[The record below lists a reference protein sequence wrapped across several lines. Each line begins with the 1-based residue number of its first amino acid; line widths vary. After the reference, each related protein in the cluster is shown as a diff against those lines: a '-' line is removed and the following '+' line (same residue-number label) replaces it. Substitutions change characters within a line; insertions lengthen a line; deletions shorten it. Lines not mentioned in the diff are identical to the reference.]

1 MCIQYGYSIR
11 LWRIRNNPDLDILAL
26 NLLACFRMPFSV
38 DRPDVPQWTSRP
50 IGNFPPKPPAWNRFR
65 TMAASVLTSA
75 VAFLAPVAAAPV
87 NVLTSHNDNARL
99 GINTNETQLT
109 RAVVGSSTFG
119 KVFSYPVDGYV
130 YAQPLVLTGV
140 NVPGRGTVD
149 LVFVVTEH
157 DSVYAFDANDPSSAN
172 GGLVWQVSF
181 INPSAGITTLTSGE
195 VGSGDIVPEIGITAT
210 PVIDAAAGVIY
221 VEAKT
226 KEPGSKYVHRLHAMD
241 VRSGAEM
248 PNSPVVITA
257 SVKGVGDGTDGRGN
271 VPFNALRQMARPG
284 LSLVQTAAYPNPIV
298 YIAYASHG
306 DNGPYHGW
314 LLGYDS
320 KTLQQVH
327 VYNSS
332 PNGGLSGFWMAGN
345 GPAIDADGNIYL
357 ITGNGGFNSQPTAM
371 NFGDSYVKVGTSKT
385 NLVLA
390 DWFTPFNQAA
400 LNGADTDLGSGG
412 NMVLPDEAGSPTHPH
427 LLVGCGKEGRIYVL
441 DRDKMGGYSPKGD
454 TNVVQFVLG
463 LIGGTWSSPAYFKR
477 RLYYQGAGDVLKALS
492 ISNATI
498 STKIV
503 SQSQQGFGY
512 PGATPSISANGDQE
526 GIAWV
531 LQTDGY
537 GSRSPAVLHAY
548 NADNLGQELY
558 NSSAAGGRDNPG
570 PAVKYTVPTVANGK
584 VYVGTANA
592 LAVFGAGNWV
602 AAPTLNP
609 PAGQFTDSI
618 LVTISDTTPGAQI
631 HYTTDGTEPSLQS
644 PLYSGAITLTN
655 SAAIRAK
662 AFVAGMYPSTTTIGT
677 YLGPNSIGNGIGLR
691 GDYYSNQLMT
701 FNGTPALSRID
712 PSINFDWGGGSPDPS
727 VSADHFTVRWTGA
740 VKAQFTEPYTFYL
753 TGDDGVRLWIN
764 GQRLVDAWQDQGPT
778 EYSATVSFVAGQ
790 LYNIQ
795 VDYYENGGGAVA
807 KLEWSSP
814 STVRQFIPTSQ
825 LFAQPP
831 TPPNKLPSVAWVS
844 PAPGSTT
851 TGPGSMVLTAS
862 ASDADGIVTSVTFLN
877 GSKQIARLTNAPYTF
892 TWTKVQPG
900 TYTLFAVATD
910 DKGATN
916 TAQLAGVQVTA
927 GTEARFGIN
936 NRAALQPFLGLPSNP
951 QAPFPARLSDTG
963 TFNDLGTLAP
973 VNGFVAYGVNAPFW
987 SDGALK
993 RRWMGVPYDGGPI
1006 RPEQQVKFTV
1016 ENAWQFPVGSVFVKH
1031 FDLQTNELDPQ
1042 ALRRLETRI
1051 LVNLTNGIVYG
1062 ASYRWRPDY
1071 SDADL
1076 VNTAQT
1082 EEITI
1087 ETASGTRSQTW
1098 YYPSRTDCVTCHTAY
1113 SGGILGAS
1121 KTRQLNRDW
1130 TYEGSGVTDN
1140 QIRTLNYIGLF
1151 SPVVDES
1158 QLGSL
1163 SKFDDI
1169 GNTNASVSERFRSF
1183 LDVNCS
1189 YCHQPGGVRGLFD
1202 ARYTTPPA
1210 NSGIRNGPLI
1220 AEGPIPGSKVLVP
1233 GDQLRSMIL
1242 QRMQSLDP
1250 LFKMPPVG
1258 RFVVDQPAV
1267 DVTRTLIDQLAGPAP
1282 RLAMTHGPGV
1292 LHLSW
1297 PTTVTPFYLTE
1308 SDGRLNSTNWAEIS
1322 SGNPVNGRYN
1332 VDVPFSPGSAPGFLR
1347 LTSQRP
1353 LP

>member
-1 MCIQYGYSIR
+1 MSISAAR
-11 LWRIRNNPDLDILAL
+11 
-26 NLLACFRMPFSV
+26 S
-38 DRPDVPQWTSRP
+38 DVPQWPRYP
-50 IGNFPPKPPAWNRFR
+50 DEDYQPR
-65 TMAASVLTSA
+65 VLGLNHFLTLA
-75 VAFLAPVAAAPV
+75 VAILLAAVATVVRAAAAPV

-109 RAVVGSSTFG
+109 RAVVGSSSFG

-130 YAQPLVLTGV
+130 YAQPLILTGV
-140 NVPGRGTVD
+140 NVPDRGNVD
-149 LVFVVTEH
+149 IVFVVTEH
-157 DSVYAFDANDPSSAN
+157 DSIYAFDANDPSSPN
-172 GGLVWQVSF
+172 GGVVWKVSF
-181 INPSAGITTLTSGE
+181 INPAAGITTLTSAE

-210 PVIDAAAGVIY
+210 PVIDDVAGVIY
-221 VEAKT
+221 VEVKT
-226 KEPGSKYVHRLHAMD
+226 KEPGTKYVHRLHALD
-241 VRSGAEM
+241 VRTGAEM

-257 SVKGVGDGTDGRGN
+257 SVKGVGDGSDGRGN

-284 LSLVQTAAYPNPIV
+284 MSLVQTAAYPNPIV

-345 GPAIDADGNIYL
+345 GPAIDKDGNIYM
-357 ITGNGGFNSQPTAM
+357 ITGNGGFNPQPTAM

-390 DWFTPFNQAA
+390 DWFTPFNQAS
-400 LNGADTDLGSGG
+400 LNGADADLGSGG
-412 NMVLPDEAGSPTHPH
+412 NIVLPDEAGSPTHPH
-427 LLVGCGKEGRIYVL
+427 ILVGCGKEGRIYVL
-441 DRDKMGGYSPKGD
+441 DREKMGGYSPKGD
-454 TNVVQFVLG
+454 TNVVQSVLG

-498 STKIV
+498 STQIV
-503 SQSQQGFGY
+503 SQSRQGFGY

-548 NADNLGQELY
+548 NADNLQQELY
-558 NSSAAGGRDNPG
+558 NSSSAGNRDNPG

-584 VYVGTANA
+584 VYVGSANS
-592 LAVFGAGNWV
+592 LSVYGSGNWV

-609 PAGQFTDSI
+609 PSGQFTDPI
-618 LVTISDTTPGAQI
+618 QVTITDSTPGAKI
-631 HYTTDGTEPSLQS
+631 YYSTDGTEPSQQS
-644 PLYSGAITLTN
+644 TLYVAPITLTN

-662 AFVAGMYPSTTTIGT
+662 AFVTGMYPSPTTIGT
-677 YLGPNSIGNGIGLR
+677 YLGPGSVGSGIGLQ

-701 FNGTPALSRID
+701 FNGTPTLTRID
-712 PSINFDWGGGSPDPS
+712 STINFDWGAGSPDPKI
-727 VSADHFTVRWTGA
+727 SADRFTARWTGA

-753 TGDDGVRLWIN
+753 TGDDGVRLSVN
-764 GQRLVDAWQDQGPT
+764 GQMVINAWQDQGPT
-778 EYSATVSFVAGQ
+778 EYSATVNLVAGQ
-790 LYNIQ
+790 LYTIQ
-795 VDYYENGGGAVA
+795 VDFYENGGGAVA

-814 STVRQFIPTSQ
+814 STSRDFIPTSQ
-825 LFAQPP
+825 LFPP
-831 TPPNKLPSVAWVS
+831 TPVNKPPTVAWLTPTS
-844 PAPGSTT
+844 GSTF
-851 TGPGSMVLTAS
+851 TGPGSIFVSATAS
-862 ASDADGIVTSVTFLN
+862 DPDGSIASVVFSN
-877 GSKQIARLTNAPYTF
+877 GTNQIAKLTNAPYTF

-900 TYTLFAVATD
+900 TYTLVATATD
-910 DKGATN
+910 MQGATIS
-916 TAQLAGVQVTA
+916 AQVTGVHVNA
-927 GTEARFGIN
+927 GTGARFGIN
-936 NRAALQPFLGLPSNP
+936 NRATLQPFLGLPSNP
-951 QAPFPARLSDTG
+951 QAPFPALLSGTG
-963 TFNDLGTLAP
+963 TFNDLATLAP
-973 VNGFVAYGVNAPFW
+973 VNGFIAYGVNAPFW
-987 SDGALK
+987 SDGAIK

-1006 RPEQQVKFTV
+1006 RPAQQVKFTV
-1016 ENAWQFPVGSVFVKH
+1016 ENAWQFPAGSVFVKH

-1042 ALRRLETRI
+1042 AVRRLETRV

-1071 SDADL
+1071 SDAEL
-1076 VNTAQT
+1076 VNAAET
-1082 EEITI
+1082 EDITI
-1087 ETASGTRSQTW
+1087 ETASGSRTQTW
-1098 YYPSRTDCVTCHTAY
+1098 YYPSRTDCVTCHTPY

-1140 QIRTLNYIGLF
+1140 QLRTLNYIGLF

-1158 QLGSL
+1158 QLASL
-1163 SKFDDI
+1163 LRFDDI
-1169 GNTNASVSERFRSF
+1169 GNTNASVSERFRSY

-1202 ARYTTPPA
+1202 ARYTTPPGSA
-1210 NSGIRNGPLI
+1210 GIRNGPLI

-1242 QRMQSLDP
+1242 QRIQSLDP

-1258 RFVVDQPAV
+1258 RFVVDEPAV
-1267 DVTRTLIDQLAGPAP
+1267 DVTRRLIDQLAGPAP
-1282 RLAMTHGPGV
+1282 HLAVTRSANV

-1297 PTTVTPFYLTE
+1297 PTTSTPFYLIE
-1308 SDGRLNSTNWAEIS
+1308 SDGRLNTTNWVEVP

-1332 VDVPFSPGSAPGFLR
+1332 VDVPFAPGGAPGYLR
-1347 LTSQRP
+1347 LTSQQP